1 MKNKKQKTNSI
12 KDNVLGL
19 LSIVVPIGRL
29 VWLVLLVVSLLRMF
43 GSIGIYMISSDRYNV
58 ENYKNEGLHTL
69 HFKDIEFYTAIFAQR
84 GTLGIRYK
92 INYETTI
99 DGQIYLY
106 SLDDYRTKSQAIKMS
121 EENPTQTKY
130 IYSVNIKDV
139 ETLRLS
145 EFATREELVQDLLTS
160 DKDKTKSTICWL
172 AICILAF
179 IVYKIIE
186 RKKKVEN

>member
-1 MKNKKQKTNSI
+1 
-12 KDNVLGL
+12 
-19 LSIVVPIGRL
+19 
-29 VWLVLLVVSLLRMF
+29 
-43 GSIGIYMISSDRYNV
+43 
-58 ENYKNEGLHTL
+58 
-69 HFKDIEFYTAIFAQR
+69 
-84 GTLGIRYK
+84 
-92 INYETTI
+92 
-99 DGQIYLY
+99 
-106 SLDDYRTKSQAIKMS
+106 MS